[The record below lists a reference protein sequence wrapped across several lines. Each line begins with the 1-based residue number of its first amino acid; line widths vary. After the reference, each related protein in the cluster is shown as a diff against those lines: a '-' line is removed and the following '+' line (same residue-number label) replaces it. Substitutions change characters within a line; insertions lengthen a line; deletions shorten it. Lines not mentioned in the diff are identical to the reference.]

1 MADLEMKMKLLRA
14 FALAGNEW
22 ALDMLISYAEVAALK
37 GVTDGVSKRF
47 MEALDKATALNQAN
61 SLPQK
66 PAKG

>member
-1 MADLEMKMKLLRA
+1 MADLETRMKLRA

-22 ALDMLISYAEVAALK
+22 ALDMLISDAEVAVLK
-37 GVTDGVSKRF
+37 GVTEGVHKHF

-61 SLPQK
+61 TLPQK